1 MRHLR
6 LTVLL
11 FLAMVA
17 SSMVAVSVSSPADA
31 VTATVYRNVAARNV
45 NDVRTDRDLHA
56 LKRAGCLDK
65 FAQRQARRMA
75 RKKTIYH
82 QRLETVQSRCGMTYV
97 GETVV
102 VRLQDGP
109 GRRPP
114 RADAL
119 RRPPRDPA
127 RRALAQAWAPAPRSA
142 AAPGTSACWS
152 RTSSSDPRPR
162 PRVRPLSCERGL
174 TGPDPG

>member
-1 MRHLR
+1 MSHLR
-6 LTVLL
+6 LTIML

-31 VTATVYRNVAARNV
+31 VTSSVYRHVAAHNV
-45 NDVRTDRDLHA
+45 NHVRARRDLHA
-56 LKRAGCLDK
+56 LDRVRCLDE

-102 VRLQDGP
+102 SGFRTARGAVR
-109 GRRPP
+109 
-114 RADAL
+114 
-119 RRPPRDPA
+119 
-127 RRALAQAWAPAPRSA
+127 
-142 AAPGTSACWS
+142 
-152 RTSSSDPRPR
+152 
-162 PRVRPLSCERGL
+162 RGL
-174 TGPDPG
+174 MHSDAHRAILLDAPSRKMGAGAKKRGRTWYVCVLVAHK

>member
-1 MRHLR
+1 MSHLR
-6 LTVLL
+6 LTVML
-11 FLAMVA
+11 FLALVA

-45 NDVRTDRDLHA
+45 NDVRTDRDVHA

-82 QRLETVQSRCGMTYV
+82 QRLETVQSRCGMAYV

-102 VRLQDGP
+102 SGFKTARAAVR
-109 GRRPP
+109 
-114 RADAL
+114 
-119 RRPPRDPA
+119 
-127 RRALAQAWAPAPRSA
+127 
-142 AAPGTSACWS
+142 
-152 RTSSSDPRPR
+152 
-162 PRVRPLSCERGL
+162 RGL
-174 TGPDPG
+174 MHSDAHRAILLDAPSRKLGAGAKKRGRTWYLCVLVAHK